1 MPRPMTVTSV
11 RRCLE
16 EWKGGLELVWSH
28 EVALKF
34 QRWCERQITSTG
46 SSSSSSLYDVQVTG
60 HTTPA
65 VSDIGRGSLRVRFL
79 KRHRGSGNTTSTESN
94 TGSFPTGGLLLGVRR
109 QPFTEK

>member
-1 MPRPMTVTSV
+1 MPRPMPVTSV

-16 EWKGGLELVWSH
+16 EWKGGLELAWSH

-79 KRHRGSGNTTSTESN
+79 KRHRESN
-94 TGSFPTGGLLLGVRR
+94 TGSFSTGGLLLGVRR